1 MQLGE
6 DSFFKTS
13 PNQSGFKKKAN
24 TYPNL
29 LLINDQHL
37 YGRKYKIFID
47 LKANESG
54 YLKKK
59 IFSSTRRL
67 AACKLGISFE
77 STNFE
82 DIENT
87 AESLDDK
94 SDKKSMVSNGSK
106 NYATDY

>member
-1 MQLGE
+1 MNRQINVFESRELNGE
-6 DSFFKTS
+6 IASSARNTS
-13 PNQSGFKKKAN
+13 KMLRQS
-24 TYPNL
+24 
-29 LLINDQHL
+29 
-37 YGRKYKIFID
+37 
-47 LKANESG
+47 NESG

-106 NYATDY
+106 NYATD